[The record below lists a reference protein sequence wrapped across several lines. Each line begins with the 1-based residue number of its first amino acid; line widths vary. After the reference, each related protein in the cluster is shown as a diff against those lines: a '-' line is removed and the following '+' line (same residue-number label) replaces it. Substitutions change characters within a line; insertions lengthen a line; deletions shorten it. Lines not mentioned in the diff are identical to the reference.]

1 MTLRNA
7 IFLAILAAF
16 YGIYL
21 LKMLLLRRQGIDGS
35 LLGKG
40 EKPERK
46 RLVEVIL
53 RLVTLLGGV
62 IQFVSVLFPNLLPGL
77 ASSTAT
83 WSIGTTAATVGCVL
97 FTLAVIQMRENW
109 RAGFNST
116 QKTSLVTHGIYS
128 ISRNPAFVGF
138 DLLYI
143 GCAIAYPNII
153 NITAAIAAVILFHM
167 QILGEES
174 FLTNTF
180 GASYSSYAAR
190 VRRYL
195 GRRSA

>member
-1 MTLRNA
+1 MTLYNA
-7 IFLAILAAF
+7 IFLIILTAF

-21 LKMLLLRRQGIDGS
+21 VKMLLLRRQGIDGS

-40 EKPERK
+40 EKTEKK
-46 RLVEVIL
+46 RVVELIL

-62 IQFVSVLFPNLLPGL
+62 IQFVSVLFPHLIPSL

-83 WSIGTTAATVGCVL
+83 WYAGAAGALLGCIL

-109 RAGFNST
+109 RAGFSASQN
-116 QKTSLVTHGIYS
+116 TSLVTHGIYS

-143 GCAIAYPNII
+143 GCAIGYPNII

-167 QILGEES
+167 QILGEEA
-174 FLTNTF
+174 FLTSTF
-180 GASYSSYAAR
+180 GATYAKYSAK